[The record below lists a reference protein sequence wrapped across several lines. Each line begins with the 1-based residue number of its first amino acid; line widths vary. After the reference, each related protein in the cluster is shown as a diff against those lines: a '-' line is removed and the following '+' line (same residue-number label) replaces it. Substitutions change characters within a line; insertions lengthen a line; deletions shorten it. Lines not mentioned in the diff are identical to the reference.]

1 MTMFLGLAMV
11 FGLVF
16 GGFMLSGGKMDIVL
30 HALPF
35 EGMMI
40 GGASLGSF
48 VIANSFSVIKGAAKG
63 VGKVVKGPKWKGKD
77 YNDLLALMYELTR
90 IYKAKGILALDDHI
104 ENPKESEIFQRYPK
118 ILKDHFALDLIRD
131 SFRMLSMQFDD
142 KYATE
147 DVINRKIKKHHHEAL
162 EAAHAIQSMAD
173 GLPAIGI
180 VAAVLGVIKTMSSI
194 DQPPEV
200 LGAMI
205 GGALVGTFLGVFLA
219 YCMVQP
225 ISGRLTQIEDEDGA
239 FYHVIRDIFVAMVSN
254 QPPNICV
261 EIGRGNI
268 PTRMQPDFYEEEAEP
283 LPPEAAPQLVSYE
296 TADEEE
302 DAAAAETPIDEEF
315 LPRQQEIRGPLMS
328 AKRRRALSLME
339 RLRGLD
345 IDEVKRDMAD
355 LRRQMT
361 ALKEGRED
369 LRERLKRER
378 LVSSPEAQPYI
389 AAFVQSVT
397 AEMRRIEAKMLEI
410 EPQLI
415 RYENQLR
422 ELYREQKVYETVRV
436 KDLRDEQRE
445 HARREQQEIEEMTIL
460 RWNR

>member
-40 GGASLGSF
+40 GGAALGSF
-48 VIANSFSVIKGAAKG
+48 VIANSFTVIKASGKG
-63 VGKVVKGPKWKGKD
+63 VGKVIKGPKWKAKD

-90 IYKAKGILALDDHI
+90 LYKAKGVLALDDHI
-104 ENPKESEIFQRYPK
+104 ENPEGSEIFGRYPR
-118 ILKDHFALDLIRD
+118 ILKDHFAIDLIRD

-147 DVINRKIKKHHHEAL
+147 DVINRKIKKHHHESL
-162 EAAHAIQSMAD
+162 EAAHAIQTMAD

-268 PTRMQPDFYEEEAEP
+268 PTRMQPDFYEV
-283 LPPEAAPQLVSYE
+283 EAAQKELP
-296 TADEEE
+296 
-302 DAAAAETPIDEEF
+302 AA
-315 LPRQQEIRGPLMS
+315 
-328 AKRRRALSLME
+328 
-339 RLRGLD
+339 
-345 IDEVKRDMAD
+345 
-355 LRRQMT
+355 
-361 ALKEGRED
+361 
-369 LRERLKRER
+369 
-378 LVSSPEAQPYI
+378 
-389 AAFVQSVT
+389 
-397 AEMRRIEAKMLEI
+397 
-410 EPQLI
+410 
-415 RYENQLR
+415 
-422 ELYREQKVYETVRV
+422 
-436 KDLRDEQRE
+436 
-445 HARREQQEIEEMTIL
+445 
-460 RWNR
+460 

>member
-1 MTMFLGLAMV
+1 
-11 FGLVF
+11 
-16 GGFMLSGGKMDIVL
+16 
-30 HALPF
+30 
-35 EGMMI
+35 
-40 GGASLGSF
+40 
-48 VIANSFSVIKGAAKG
+48 
-63 VGKVVKGPKWKGKD
+63 
-77 YNDLLALMYELTR
+77 
-90 IYKAKGILALDDHI
+90 
-104 ENPKESEIFQRYPK
+104 
-118 ILKDHFALDLIRD
+118 
-131 SFRMLSMQFDD
+131 
-142 KYATE
+142 
-147 DVINRKIKKHHHEAL
+147 
-162 EAAHAIQSMAD
+162 
-173 GLPAIGI
+173 
-180 VAAVLGVIKTMSSI
+180 
-194 DQPPEV
+194 
-200 LGAMI
+200 
-205 GGALVGTFLGVFLA
+205 
-219 YCMVQP
+219 
-225 ISGRLTQIEDEDGA
+225 
-239 FYHVIRDIFVAMVSN
+239 
-254 QPPNICV
+254 
-261 EIGRGNI
+261 
-268 PTRMQPDFYEEEAEP
+268 
-283 LPPEAAPQLVSYE
+283 
-296 TADEEE
+296 
-302 DAAAAETPIDEEF
+302 
-315 LPRQQEIRGPLMS
+315 MS

-445 HARREQQEIEEMTIL
+445 RARREQQEIDEMTIL

>member
-48 VIANSFSVIKGAAKG
+48 VIANSFTVIKASAKG
-63 VGKVVKGPKWKGKD
+63 VGKVVKGPKWKAKD

-118 ILKDHFALDLIRD
+118 ILKDHFSLDLIRD

-147 DVINRKIKKHHHEAL
+147 DVINRKIKKHHHETL

-225 ISGRLTQIEDEDGA
+225 ISGRLTQIEEEDGA

-268 PTRMQPDFYEEEAEP
+268 PTRMQPDFYEV
-283 LPPEAAPQLVSYE
+283 EAAQKELP
-296 TADEEE
+296 
-302 DAAAAETPIDEEF
+302 AA
-315 LPRQQEIRGPLMS
+315 
-328 AKRRRALSLME
+328 
-339 RLRGLD
+339 
-345 IDEVKRDMAD
+345 
-355 LRRQMT
+355 
-361 ALKEGRED
+361 
-369 LRERLKRER
+369 
-378 LVSSPEAQPYI
+378 
-389 AAFVQSVT
+389 
-397 AEMRRIEAKMLEI
+397 
-410 EPQLI
+410 
-415 RYENQLR
+415 
-422 ELYREQKVYETVRV
+422 
-436 KDLRDEQRE
+436 
-445 HARREQQEIEEMTIL
+445 
-460 RWNR
+460 